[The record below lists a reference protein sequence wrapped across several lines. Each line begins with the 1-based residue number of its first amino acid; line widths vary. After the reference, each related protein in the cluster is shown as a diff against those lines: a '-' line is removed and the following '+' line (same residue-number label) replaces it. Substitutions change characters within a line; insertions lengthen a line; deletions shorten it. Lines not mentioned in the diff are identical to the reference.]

1 MRPPPPTV
9 RIAAPTCLMN
19 WWRVRR
25 VTREIELGEG
35 YTTIPALPPLLLARR
50 SSHGFPPLSQ
60 AFHFNVE
67 DVEIPTHVVES
78 RTFCEV
84 FLAVF
89 LIVPLVTS
97 SIASYAIHLRAHFRA
112 QIVHRRIRG
121 PRRTLFGREYN
132 RRGDPPKAY
141 FPRMNTPL
149 FLQSQRI
156 TLG

>member
-35 YTTIPALPPLLLARR
+35 YTTIPALPPLLLAHRT
-50 SSHGFPPLSQ
+50 SHGLPPLSQ
-60 AFHFNVE
+60 ALQFKVKVIE
-67 DVEIPTHVVES
+67 VPTHVVEL

-89 LIVPLVTS
+89 LIVSLVTS
-97 SIASYAIHLRAHFRA
+97 SIASHAIHLRAHFRA
-112 QIVHRRIRG
+112 QIEHRRIRG
-121 PRRTLFGREYN
+121 PRRTLFGRAFN
-132 RRGDPPKAY
+132 RV
-141 FPRMNTPL
+141 
-149 FLQSQRI
+149 Q
-156 TLG
+156 